1 MSVILPP
8 FRAILPKEAH
18 AFQHIAGQAGASI
31 RVSARQPES
40 HHRYSH
46 KPTRQNLNGVTPQL
60 ENSKNINASW
70 DTLLDTPS
78 ITMSPHIRQ
87 CVRDLLTERSHLWNR
102 KQREL
107 WSFVYQKYTKTK
119 RLSNSYIRPDVF
131 DIFVSAHQ
139 FSCLLIRIYIVYIL
153 LSVKGYALSNSKYEN
168 VLCPCTIPQTGEK
181 CAI

>member
-8 FRAILPKEAH
+8 FHAILPKEAH
-18 AFQHIAGQAGASI
+18 AFQHIAGQGGASL
-31 RVSARQPES
+31 RVSARQSES

-87 CVRDLLTERSHLWNR
+87 RVRDLLTERSQLWNR

-107 WSFVYQKYTKTK
+107 WSFFYQKYTKTK
-119 RLSNSYIRPDVF
+119 RLSNPSSHTSD
-131 DIFVSAHQ
+131 Q
-139 FSCLLIRIYIVYIL
+139 FSCLLIKIYIVYIL
-153 LSVKGYALSNSKYEN
+153 LSVKGHALSNSKYEN

-181 CAI
+181 CTI